1 MVSNLV
7 FRWPKP
13 LFFMVLGAHGIY
25 IIMVCTWTFQFGCQM
40 IPLRR
45 VSIRTIPIGCFFN
58 GTPNW
63 KGAGCC

>member
-25 IIMVCTWTFQFGCQM
+25 NYGMYLDLPVWVPNDSVTTGVNKNH
-40 IPLRR
+40 PYR
-45 VSIRTIPIGCFFN
+45 VFF
-58 GTPNW
+58 
-63 KGAGCC
+63 